1 MGKCSLYVLA
11 ILLPEGVTLMTM
23 IAMEQ
28 EAVPARLPKPYR
40 QPSGPWQ
47 PARRHYDRRI
57 TCDTASRG
65 PLRGSNRRGRRMS
78 LRLSPIARSAYSRE
92 AAPPATLP
100 LRKEGELPG
109 GSGRTGAR
117 ARINASETLFPLF
130 ENREA
135 PSPQSFGPHCHCRA
149 CPGNPPQT
157 QAHCR
162 GTSRPWSNSANR

>member
-1 MGKCSLYVLA
+1 
-11 ILLPEGVTLMTM
+11 MTM
-23 IAMEQ
+23 IAMEE

-65 PLRGSNRRGRRMS
+65 PLRGSSRREAHV
-78 LRLSPIARSAYSRE
+78 LAPSPIARSANSRE

-100 LRKEGELPG
+100 LRKEGKIPG

-117 ARINASETLFPLF
+117 ARINAFEVLFQLF
-130 ENREA
+130 EIVKRDRREDPCLLA
-135 PSPQSFGPHCHCRA
+135 IFRE
-149 CPGNPPQT
+149 
-157 QAHCR
+157 
-162 GTSRPWSNSANR
+162 RP